1 MTVIIIAAAAAAL
14 FALGLFAAECVWLRR
29 EMLPAPAPDLTR
41 GGLEKTRFARY
52 AGTIVPD
59 VLELRALPWEDVYM
73 SSFDGLRLHAR
84 LVRGGD
90 DAVVLMHGF
99 RSSIEDDFAGI
110 AQWYV
115 RRGFTVIAADERA
128 HGLSEGKYLTFGTKE
143 QYDAVAWAQYAE
155 FELGSARVWMH
166 GASMGAASVIFAL
179 RDGYPDAVRGVIVD
193 CPFDSIR
200 GLFDYVIA
208 RKSRL
213 PAFLAQNMAAA
224 ARALILGPG
233 PAKMSCHA
241 AVAAGSLPVLIFEGG
256 GDHTVP
262 PGCAGSIRAA
272 GGGRCEVVTIPE
284 AKHTLCWQED
294 RETCAAALERF
305 IDENRGR

>member
-128 HGLSEGKYLTFGTKE
+128 HGLSEGGNI
-143 QYDAVAWAQYAE
+143 
-155 FELGSARVWMH
+155 SP
-166 GASMGAASVIFAL
+166 SAL
-179 RDGYPDAVRGVIVD
+179 RSSATPSPGRSTPN
-193 CPFDSIR
+193 S
-200 GLFDYVIA
+200 
-208 RKSRL
+208 SW
-213 PAFLAQNMAAA
+213 A
-224 ARALILGPG
+224 ARAY
-233 PAKMSCHA
+233 
-241 AVAAGSLPVLIFEGG
+241 
-256 GDHTVP
+256 
-262 PGCAGSIRAA
+262 GCT
-272 GGGRCEVVTIPE
+272 GRP
-284 AKHTLCWQED
+284 W
-294 RETCAAALERF
+294 ERQA
-305 IDENRGR
+305 